1 MSVESILLDFQVTPT
16 MDESVYIRDV
26 ASVATCVA
34 DSLRQDCM
42 QQGCISSG
50 YSYASIYSGP
60 KDLLFTIKH
69 YFREGLITLS
79 LEYFKISSDDGLLY
93 DHEAVERMCRLVK
106 RNLDATR
113 GTAIPA
119 IKRCQVRTPYLRTSD
134 DRIVEYG
141 WTRLLFSQRSPYQ
154 LVEIY
159 GTRDFGNCLV
169 LDGFINLAESDLAYT
184 RNLMCYGKYDYKD
197 KEALILGG
205 GDGAL
210 LYELLKE
217 KPKFVTMVD
226 IDEVVIDAC
235 KEHMRS
241 ACGDVMDNYKGENY
255 EIIVDDA
262 FKYLAKY
269 AEEKKTFDVI
279 FGDLTDI
286 PIHADGS
293 TWNFVKAVIKS
304 SLRLLPVGGK
314 YFTHCIGVNAT
325 YAIANFEK
333 MIQSLGVPVEVAQ
346 TQDHVPS
353 FMEKWVWFQVTRIEG
368 EITEEINDSIA
379 EPEPEP
385 QTPEVSSE
393 TIVSGEAK
401 EEKEVKV
408 SGDEK
413 KANGEEKKVNGEEK
427 KVNGDA
433 KKDGDKKERASPDKK
448 DEKKAG
454 AKDLKDKLE
463 TPKGLTKEKS
473 NVDKK
478 SKPAKK

>member
-1 MSVESILLDFQVTPT
+1 
-16 MDESVYIRDV
+16 
-26 ASVATCVA
+26 
-34 DSLRQDCM
+34 
-42 QQGCISSG
+42 
-50 YSYASIYSGP
+50 
-60 KDLLFTIKH
+60 
-69 YFREGLITLS
+69 
-79 LEYFKISSDDGLLY
+79 
-93 DHEAVERMCRLVK
+93 MCRLVK

-210 LYELLKE
+210 LHELLKE

-235 KEHMRS
+235 KEHMRWISLLSKKILIILILRS
-241 ACGDVMDNYKGENY
+241 ACGDVMDNYKGDNY

-304 SLRLLPVGGK
+304 SLRLLPVG
-314 YFTHCIGVNAT
+314 
-325 YAIANFEK
+325 
-333 MIQSLGVPVEVAQ
+333 M
-346 TQDHVPS
+346 
-353 FMEKWVWFQVTRIEG
+353 
-368 EITEEINDSIA
+368 
-379 EPEPEP
+379 
-385 QTPEVSSE
+385 
-393 TIVSGEAK
+393 
-401 EEKEVKV
+401 
-408 SGDEK
+408 
-413 KANGEEKKVNGEEK
+413 
-427 KVNGDA
+427 
-433 KKDGDKKERASPDKK
+433 
-448 DEKKAG
+448 
-454 AKDLKDKLE
+454 
-463 TPKGLTKEKS
+463 
-473 NVDKK
+473 
-478 SKPAKK
+478 